1 MNNLSWFI
9 YLTQVSDSARDASSA
24 FMIASSIVV
33 GILFIFAPLIAMMVE
48 DIDGLATIKA
58 KIPSALKMWGILF
71 CVAALFYLTMPS
83 RQTMILIAG
92 SEMGERIVKS
102 DAVKDIVNPG
112 ADLLKAWI
120 KDETDKITSKKK

>member
-9 YLTQVSDSARDASSA
+9 YLTQVVDAIGVLCA
-24 FMIASSIVV
+24 VTIVLGGIASIITLVIGHVEESERTTSL
-33 GILFIFAPLIAMMVE
+33 GKRILAGV
-48 DIDGLATIKA
+48 
-58 KIPSALKMWGILF
+58 
-71 CVAALFYLTMPS
+71 CVAAVVGTVVPS
-83 RQTMILIAG
+83 RQTMLLIAG

-120 KDETDKITSKKK
+120 KDETDKITNKKK

>member
-9 YLTQVSDSARDASSA
+9 YLTQVVDEARSTFGGVNAFIVIAGSITFFVCLMARFIEDETYPLKIWLRIARWSAPVLVLSI
-24 FMIASSIVV
+24 IAYTVI
-33 GILFIFAPLIAMMVE
+33 
-48 DIDGLATIKA
+48 
-58 KIPSALKMWGILF
+58 
-71 CVAALFYLTMPS
+71 PS
-83 RQTMILIAG
+83 RQTMLLIAG

-120 KDETDKITSKKK
+120 KDETDKITNKKK